1 MSDERA
7 TLTIGET
14 AKVLGISRGLA
25 YECARR
31 GDIPVLRLGRK
42 LVVPR
47 VRLQELLG
55 ETAGVKSGGGN
66 PP

>member
-1 MSDERA
+1 MNERE
-7 TLTIGET
+7 TLTIAE
-14 AKVLGISRGLA
+14 AAERLGIRRRLA

-47 VRLQELLG
+47 VRLEELLANGG
-55 ETAGVKSGGGN
+55 EGKENNGHA
-66 PP
+66 P